1 MFTNSG
7 SFAPEYFKATTT
19 IAIVY
24 VGEKRRLIVPPQLG
38 YGEQGAGDIIPG
50 GATLYF
56 DVELV
61 RKMFRHFDIKN
72 SIAQCLSF
80 WQTSFA
86 SRPVSST
93 KKQYRQLAGS
103 GFGRWY
109 RMSWKFILFDLQYL
123 STIARKGIKESVL
136 SIGPCVADPDPHYL
150 KVVDP
155 DHVLFDLVRSVRYTS
170 FGSRVRIRI
179 CAGYFCR
186 LGNFYLKVIRIF
198 FLDIRYIFRCRKNL
212 HP

>member
-1 MFTNSG
+1 LFNKKNLFRNNPIYRTTPQGYRNRLLGIDSWAPEMFTNSG

-103 GFGRWY
+103 GFGR
-109 RMSWKFILFDLQYL
+109 
-123 STIARKGIKESVL
+123 
-136 SIGPCVADPDPHYL
+136 
-150 KVVDP
+150 
-155 DHVLFDLVRSVRYTS
+155 
-170 FGSRVRIRI
+170 
-179 CAGYFCR
+179 
-186 LGNFYLKVIRIF
+186 
-198 FLDIRYIFRCRKNL
+198 
-212 HP
+212 